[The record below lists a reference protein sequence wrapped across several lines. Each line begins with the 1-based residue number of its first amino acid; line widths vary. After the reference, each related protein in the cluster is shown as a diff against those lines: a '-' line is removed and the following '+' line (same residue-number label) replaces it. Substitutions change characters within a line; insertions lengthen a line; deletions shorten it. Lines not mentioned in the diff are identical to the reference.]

1 MIPILPLFLAAGL
14 VQQLEE
20 VSAPP
25 PRIHVLFLGDRG
37 HHLPDQRL
45 ASVWGALAREGVA
58 VEWEEELAGVT
69 AERLADFD
77 CLMVYANQPGHSK
90 APREFMD
97 AVLGFVRSGGGLVAL
112 HCASGCFPETDAWL
126 ELVGARFLSHG
137 AEIFSQQVVLPGH
150 PIMAGWEA
158 FESWD
163 ETYVQQHNEAG
174 RTVLAF
180 RGEEPWTWVR
190 AEGKGRVF
198 YTASG
203 HDDRTW
209 SQPGF
214 LDLLLRAVD
223 WTVGEP
229 IASRRSAF
237 PLPALPGTREDMV
250 PNYEGLE
257 ERPLF
262 QRPSTPMEARD
273 RLQPPAGF
281 TVKLFAAEPMVVNPI
296 AMTWDERGRLW
307 VLESPDYP
315 NEVHESGEGNDR
327 VTILEDTDGDG
338 LADSRTVFADRLNLP
353 TGLLK
358 VEGGVWVTQAPNLI
372 FLRDEDGDDR
382 ADSRE
387 VLLSGFGRFDTHA
400 GPSNLEW
407 GPDNSLWG
415 AIGYSSFR
423 REDGSSFGSGLW
435 RWSPGE
441 EPVFLAQF
449 TNNTWGLGLR
459 SDGEIFGSTANGEPS
474 FFMGVPMDLVKKT
487 NSGFP
492 GAAPVLDQKSIHPAL
507 SDIRQGDYLGGWTA
521 AAGHAFSTGP
531 DLPPEWGERMAFVC
545 EPTGHLV
552 GRLEAYSAGSGYRTR
567 DAFNLVAS
575 TDEWFCPVQAGVG
588 PDGAVWIADFAQFI
602 ILHNLPGNPE
612 RGLPRIEYGDG
623 SAHLNPN
630 RDKSHG
636 RIWRV
641 EKRGPHL
648 SPPGLAD
655 AGPSELVAALG
666 NPNRFWRVQARRI
679 LVQGR
684 IGTAIPGLYGSVR
697 RGGALTAAAAVRA
710 LAGLNALGDK
720 KGMEVLE
727 AAFARHESEVLKA
740 VLQSLPSTPGSARI
754 LAASGVFDH
763 VDPSIRRQAFLAA
776 SRMPASDALGI
787 ILAGRAVLEDAEDPW
802 IPAALGAAV
811 GSHAKAFLAAATPLL
826 PTPEEAPRREEM
838 VNSGFDHPSA
848 EDPDRPDGWR
858 VRVYSGEAEHV
869 WLKEGGRDGGPCLAI
884 RSEKGADTSWCV
896 DLPTRPNTRY
906 RLAGWIRTF
915 GVTAEGGTHGALLNV
930 HPRPWT
936 TESLK
941 GDEGWTRVEV
951 EFSTGPEERSVSLN
965 CLYGGWGRST
975 GEARYDD
982 LSLVALGPAHSMADW
997 LELARASSGESLG
1010 VSLPRSRD
1018 ASFSPDG
1025 GDSERGREVFLGNA
1039 STACYRC
1046 HTLDGAG
1053 GSLGPDLSEVG
1064 ARLSR
1069 EGLLESILDPTAA
1082 LAESW
1087 KAPISAMPALGAFL
1101 SDNEIRDLVAFLEAL
1116 DGNLANHSPEEL
1128 PFEPPPF
1135 LPFLLVGILVL
1146 LLVLRLVKD

>member
-1 MIPILPLFLAAGL
+1 MISGLALALGSFMG
-14 VQQLEE
+14 QGIESLEG
-20 VSAPP
+20 PP
-25 PRIHVLFLGDRG
+25 PRVHVLFLGDRG
-37 HHLPDQRL
+37 HHQPAERL
-45 ASVWGALAREGVA
+45 GSVWGVLAREGVA

-77 CLMVYANQPGHSK
+77 CLMVYANQPSHSK
-90 APREFMD
+90 APPEFME
-97 AVLGFVRSGGGLVAL
+97 AVLGFVRGGGGLVAL
-112 HCASGCFPETDAWL
+112 HCASGCFSETDAWL
-126 ELVGARFLSHG
+126 DLVGARFLSHG
-137 AEIFSQQVVLPGH
+137 AEIFSQQVVLPEH
-150 PIMAGWEA
+150 PIVAGWEA

-163 ETYVQQHNEAG
+163 ETYVQQHHEAG

-223 WTVGEP
+223 WTVGDS

-237 PLPALPGTREDMV
+237 PLPVLPGTREDMV

-257 ERPLF
+257 DRPLF
-262 QRPSTPMEARD
+262 QRPSTPQEARD

-296 AMTWDERGRLW
+296 AMTWDEKGRLW

-315 NEVHESGEGNDR
+315 NEVYESGEGNDR

-338 LADSRTVFADRLNLP
+338 RADSRTVFADRLNLP

-358 VEGGVWVTQAPNLI
+358 VEGGVWVTQAPDLI
-372 FLRDEDGDDR
+372 FFRDEDGDDR

-400 GPSNLEW
+400 GPSTLEW

-415 AIGYSSFR
+415 AVGYSSFR

-435 RWSPGE
+435 SWSPGE
-441 EPVFLAQF
+441 EPAFLAQF

-459 SDGEIFGSTANGEPS
+459 SDGEVFGSTANGEPS
-474 FFMGVPMDLVKKT
+474 FFMGVPKDLVKKT
-487 NSGFP
+487 DSGFP

-521 AAGHAFSTGP
+521 AAGHTFSTGP
-531 DLPPEWGERMAFVC
+531 DLPPGWGERMAFVC

-552 GRLEAYSAGSGYRTR
+552 GRLEAYPSGSGYRTR

-623 SAHLNPN
+623 NAHLNPN

-641 EKRGPHL
+641 ERHVPHS
-648 SPPGLAD
+648 SPSDLAV
-655 AGPSELVAALG
+655 AGPSALVAALG
-666 NPNRFWRVQARRI
+666 NPNRFWRVQARRL
-679 LVQGR
+679 LVQKR
-684 IGTAIPGLYGSVR
+684 VRAAIPGLYGSVR
-697 RGGALTAAAAVRA
+697 RGGALAAAAAIRT
-710 LAGLNALGDK
+710 LAGLEALGDE

-727 AAFARHESEVLKA
+727 AALARHEAEVLKA
-740 VLQSLPSTPGSARI
+740 VLQSVPSTPGSAQI
-754 LAASGVFDH
+754 LAAAGVFDH
-763 VDPSIRRQAFLAA
+763 PDPSIRRQAFLAA
-776 SRMPASDALGI
+776 ARMPASDALGI
-787 ILAGRAVLEDAEDPW
+787 ILAGRAVLEDAEDAW
-802 IPAALGAAV
+802 IPASLGAAV
-811 GSHAKAFLAAATPLL
+811 GSHAEAFLAAATPLL
-826 PTPEEAPRREEM
+826 PSPEGAPRREEM

-896 DLPTRPNTRY
+896 DLPTQPNTRY
-906 RLAGWIRTF
+906 RLVGWIHTL
-915 GVTAEGGTHGALLNV
+915 GITAEGGTHGALLNI

-941 GDEGWTRVEV
+941 GDMDWTRVEV

-965 CLYGGWGRST
+965 CLYGGWGKST

-997 LELARASSGESLG
+997 LELARSSIGG
-1010 VSLPRSRD
+1010 VSGDPSRGFRET
-1018 ASFSPDG
+1018 SFSLEG
-1025 GDSERGREVFLGNA
+1025 GDSERGRNTFLGNA
-1039 STACYRC
+1039 ATACYRC
-1046 HTLDGAG
+1046 HTLNGVG

-1064 ARLSR
+1064 SR
-1069 EGLLESILDPTAA
+1069 VSPEGLLESILDPNAA
-1082 LAESW
+1082 LAEGW
-1087 KAPISAMPALGAFL
+1087 KAPTSAMPALGAFL
-1101 SDNEIRDLVAFLEAL
+1101 SDAEIRDLVAFLGSL
-1116 DGNLANHSPEEL
+1116 DGNRSGPTRSKDEMEI
-1128 PFEPPPF
+1128 PPI

-1146 LLVLRLVKD
+1146 ILGLRMSRD